1 MDANTAHDPG
11 DLIAVVGMAGKFPQA
26 PDVESLWELLMDRG
40 DAIGPIP
47 ADRWDSSA
55 PLDPERDIQKVGGF
69 LDGIDLFDAGF
80 FGISPREAAAMDPQQ
95 RLMLEVGWRALED
108 AGQPAAGLAGT
119 RTGVYVGAS
128 WHDYEILR
136 ETRGARPTPHSLVGN
151 ALDVIAARLSY
162 FLKLRGPSMTVE
174 TGCSSSLVALHLAVQ
189 ALRQGEVDAAIV
201 GGVNLMVDPHVTVGL
216 THFGGL
222 SPDGRCKAFAA
233 GANGF
238 VRGEGVAALY
248 VKTLRRALADGDPIH
263 GVVTRT
269 VVNND
274 GGGESLVTPSQEGQE
289 DLLRRAYPQDGP
301 TAPKPSYIEA
311 HGTGTGR
318 GDPVEAT
325 AIGRILGAG
334 RTGDP
339 LLIGSVKTNIGHLE
353 ASAGMAGLFKLLLA
367 LRHRVVPPSLH
378 SEETNPAID
387 FDGLNLRVVREPH
400 PLPAHGP
407 VTVGLNSFGWGGT
420 NAHVVLMSPPE
431 STPAPSPSTPGTGL
445 PVLVP
450 LSARQARDLPRRA
463 TDLLEDLPTTLSR
476 AEHAAGPDRAAA
488 AGDGLSALAGT
499 LAWRRD
505 HFPHRAAALV
515 TEPAELR
522 AALEGLA
529 ADDPDGGTPRLVTG
543 KAVPVGRTAFVFPG
557 QGSQWSAM
565 GHELYAHS
573 PLFAEV
579 VERCATALRPH
590 VSWDPLDVFRAGA
603 DDAWMSRIDM
613 LQPALW
619 AMSLGLAELW
629 RAHGVEPDV
638 VLGHSQGEITAA
650 TLAGVLSYE
659 DAALVMAR
667 RSAIAR
673 RASGHGRMLAVD
685 LDRDAALAALEGFE
699 DSVSL
704 AVHNGP
710 SASVLSGDEDA
721 VLMLK
726 ELLEADGTYCRLVNV
741 DYASH
746 SPQMDPLREDLL
758 TALAPVRP
766 RPGGIDLMSTV
777 RVGRL
782 AGPEMDAAYWA
793 ENLRSPVLFADSM
806 TALFD
811 EGVTHVV
818 EISPHPV
825 LAPALEQL
833 TADRAEPV
841 AVLTTLRRDRG
852 GPDEIGQAVGRAY
865 TSGLEPFAGLP
876 RERPVALPGY
886 PLRRESHW
894 TPDRGACSGAARGFE
909 TPLEPAPGEPGVR
922 QGDLELS
929 VTDFPWLGDHQ
940 VYGTPVLPGTAVLAL
955 AVNTAR
961 ARTGAA
967 PTRIE
972 RVAFRKEVP
981 LGERPARLTARWRDD
996 TPGTGA
1002 FGLLSLAEGADA
1014 WETNA
1019 TALVGRTAPEHP
1031 GAAFPEWLDGV
1042 EPSSVEAFYRA
1053 CADRGLDY
1061 GPAFRGVRT
1070 LLRHPAGQEAA
1081 GEVVLHERLRAGH
1094 RPSGLHPALWDGAL
1108 HIALCLYDA
1117 PVALVP
1123 TAVERVD
1130 LSPEPAGP
1138 VDSVWSHALR
1148 REDGRCDVRL
1158 FDANRTPLL
1167 VMRGLELTELPGAA
1181 GRDSFEE
1188 RLHRLE
1194 WTDVTDAVATA
1205 PVAAAGRWI
1214 VQGDGLPAQELAAAL
1229 AAAGTDVTH
1238 RDGTAPGLG
1247 PVGERPADA
1256 VVFVA
1261 PGAAEGLDAQ
1271 RRGLYR
1277 LTELVRACAA
1287 SPTPPALTVLTDR
1300 AQALT
1305 VTDLPDPGAALYW
1318 GFSRVLRR
1326 EHDELGSRIVDV
1338 DVTEPDWAAACVA
1351 GPLLGDRAED
1361 QTALRAGRVLA
1372 ARLTHGSAHAPA
1384 PGARPAPT
1392 TGHQPFRVGPRV
1404 AGRGPGTAFL
1414 PLARRTP
1421 EPHEVEVEVTAAAIN
1436 PSDVLKWAGRY
1447 PAVLGGGDVLGG
1459 ECAGRITA
1467 VGADVGELAVG
1478 DRVAACAVGALA
1490 SHVTVR
1496 ADHVLRI
1503 ASTMTDTQ
1511 ASAQPL
1517 VLAAG
1522 WYALAEVGRLDA
1534 SETVLI
1540 HEAAGPAGLA
1550 AIQVAR
1556 VLGARILAT
1565 AATEDGRAY
1574 LREAGITEVYDSG
1587 DLSWADAARAAT
1599 DGRGVDVVL
1608 NCLGGTAL
1616 RAGLGV
1622 LAEDGRFLE
1631 TGKQDILADR
1641 QIGLADFHKG
1651 ISLSAVD
1658 VNGLVERHP
1667 DRFARVLA
1675 SVGEMLAAGKLEPL
1689 PVHPRPFP
1697 EIDAALEAMAA
1708 GGPVGRQVVTDPAAV
1723 GRVTAEPMPR
1733 GRFRA
1738 DGTYLISG
1746 GLGALGLSLAEFL
1759 AEQGAGALVL
1769 LGRSAPRPD
1778 AARRVAA
1785 LRAAGV
1791 RVETL
1796 RCDVADE
1803 ARLRSALDEVR
1814 AELPPLRGV
1823 VHAAGLLDDATIGTL
1838 TERQLDTVLRPKTE
1852 GAHCLDRV
1860 TAADPLDLFVLFS
1873 SAAALV
1879 GNAGQAAYAAANA
1892 ALDALAELRRLRGR
1906 PALSVQWGPF
1916 TDVGLA
1922 ATDDRRGARLAER
1935 GMGGF
1940 PTAEAWTA
1948 LVRLLTSEET
1958 VVGYVPIDPRRW
1970 FDANPDTAALASW
1983 SRLYAAAREESP
1995 GAPAGDGA
2003 FRARLLEADR
2013 GGRVELAQEKVRE
2026 LAGRVLRLDPDGV
2039 EPDSPFKALG
2049 LDSLMS
2055 LELRNRLEAAFG
2067 MKLSPTLLWAYG
2079 NTKALA
2085 GALCDQLAPAE
2096 ESH

>member
-1 MDANTAHDPG
+1 MDANTAHDPA

-26 PDVESLWELLMDRG
+26 PDADSLWALLMDRG
-40 DAIGPIP
+40 DAIGPVP
-47 ADRWDSSA
+47 ADRWDTSA
-55 PLDPERDIQKVGGF
+55 PLDPERDIQAVGGF
-69 LDGIDLFDAGF
+69 LDGVDRFDAAF
-80 FGISPREAAAMDPQQ
+80 FGISPREAAAIDPQQ

-108 AGQPAAGLAGT
+108 AGQPAADLAGT

-136 ETRGARPTPHSLVGN
+136 EARGARPTPHSLVGN

-174 TGCSSSLVALHLAVQ
+174 TGCSSSLVALHLAAQ
-189 ALRQGEVDAAIV
+189 ALRQGEIDAAIV
-201 GGVNLMVDPHVTVGL
+201 GGTNLMVDPHVTVGL

-233 GANGF
+233 DANGF

-248 VKTLRRALADGDPIH
+248 VKTLRRALADGDRIH
-263 GVVTRT
+263 GVVVRT

-274 GGGESLVTPSQEGQE
+274 GGGDSLVTPSQEGQE
-289 DLLRRAYPQDGP
+289 DLLRRAYVEGWETVPRP
-301 TAPKPSYIEA
+301 TYIEA

-325 AIGRILGAG
+325 AIGRVLGAG
-334 RTGDP
+334 RSGDP

-367 LRHRVVPPSLH
+367 LRHRVLPPSLH
-378 SEETNPAID
+378 SERTNPAID
-387 FDGLNLRVVREPH
+387 FAGLHLEVVHEPR
-400 PLPAHGP
+400 PLPEGP
-407 VTVGLNSFGWGGT
+407 VTLGLNSFGWGGT

-431 STPAPSPSTPGTGL
+431 PGPAEPAELPDTGL
-445 PVLVP
+445 PALVP
-450 LSARQARDLPRRA
+450 LSARQASDLPVRA
-463 TDLLEDLPTTLSR
+463 ADLLAALPA
-476 AEHAAGPDRAAA
+476 AEATGAGLP
-488 AGDGLSALAGT
+488 ALAGT
-499 LAWRRD
+499 LARRRD

-515 TEPAELR
+515 SEPAELR
-522 AALEGLA
+522 AALADLA
-529 ADDPDGGTPRLVTG
+529 AGDAGTDAPALVTG
-543 KAVPVGRTAFVFPG
+543 RAVPVGRTAFVFPG

-579 VERCATALRPH
+579 VGRCAAALRPH
-590 VSWDPLDVFRAGA
+590 VTWDPLDVFRAGTG
-603 DDAWMSRIDM
+603 DAWMSRIDM

-699 DSVSL
+699 DVVSL

-710 SASVLSGDEDA
+710 NASVLSGDEDA

-758 TALAPVRP
+758 TALAPATP
-766 RPGGIDLMSTV
+766 REGRIDLMSTV

-833 TADRAEPV
+833 AADRPESV

-852 GPDEIGQAVGRAY
+852 GPGELGRAVGRAY
-865 TSGLEPFAGLP
+865 TSGLAPFAGLP
-876 RERPVALPGY
+876 RDTLVPLPGH
-886 PLRRESHW
+886 PLRQESHW
-894 TPDRGACSGAARGFE
+894 TPDRGAATGAARGLE
-909 TPLEPAPGEPGVR
+909 PPLEPAPGQPGIR
-922 QGDLELS
+922 QGLLEPS
-929 VTDFPWLGDHQ
+929 VTELPWLADHQ
-940 VYGTPVLPGTAVLAL
+940 VYGTPVLPGTAMLAL
-955 AVNTAR
+955 AAHTAR
-961 ARTGAA
+961 AATGAA
-967 PTRIE
+967 PARIE
-972 RVAFRKEVP
+972 RMAFLKEVT
-981 LGERPARLTARWRDD
+981 LGERPARLCARWQDES
-996 TPGTGA
+996 PGTGTFA
-1002 FGLLSLAEGADA
+1002 LSSLDEGAEA

-1019 TALVGRTAPEHP
+1019 TALIHRTVAD
-1031 GAAFPEWLDGV
+1031 AATTAFPAWPDTT
-1042 EPSSVEAFYRA
+1042 EPSSVDAFYQD
-1053 CADRGLDY
+1053 CADRGLGY
-1061 GPAFRGVRT
+1061 GPAFRGVRS
-1070 LLRHPAGQEAA
+1070 LRLHPLGREAA
-1081 GEVVLHERLRAGH
+1081 GEVVLDERLRVGR
-1094 RPSGLHPALWDGAL
+1094 RPHVLHPALWDGAL
-1108 HIALCLYDA
+1108 HVALSLYDD

-1123 TAVERVD
+1123 TAVDRID
-1130 LSPEPAGP
+1130 LHTGPAEP
-1138 VDSVWSHALR
+1138 VTSVWSHAVR
-1148 REDGRCDVRL
+1148 RADGRCDVHLYDER
-1158 FDANRTPLL
+1158 RTPLL
-1167 VMRGLELTELPGAA
+1167 VMRGLELTPLPGADE
-1181 GRDSFEE
+1181 RDPFDE
-1188 RLHRLE
+1188 RLHRVE
-1194 WTDVTDAVATA
+1194 WTDIT
-1205 PVAAAGRWI
+1205 AAADTAAPAERWI
-1214 VQGDGLPAQELAAAL
+1214 VCGDGPSAEELTGAL
-1229 AAAGTDVTH
+1229 TAAGAHAARADAV
-1238 RDGTAPGLG
+1238 DAA
-1247 PVGERPADA
+1247 RPADA

-1261 PGAAEGLDAQ
+1261 PGAGEDLGTQ

-1277 LTELVRACAA
+1277 LTELVRSCAA
-1287 SPTPPALTVLTDR
+1287 SPAPPALTVVTDR
-1300 AQALT
+1300 AQAPRGA
-1305 VTDLPDPGAALYW
+1305 DLPDPGAALYW
-1318 GFSRVLRR
+1318 GYARVLRR
-1326 EHDELGSRIVDV
+1326 EHDELTPRIVDV
-1338 DVTEPDWAAACVA
+1338 DVTEPGWQTDCAAA
-1351 GPLLGDRAED
+1351 LLGGDRAED
-1361 QTALRAGRVLA
+1361 QTALRGGRLSA
-1372 ARLTHGSAHAPA
+1372 ARLTRGSARATQAPSL
-1384 PGARPAPT
+1384 PAPT
-1392 TGHQPFRVGPRV
+1392 TPHQPFRVGPRP
-1404 AGRGPGTAFL
+1404 AGHGPGTTFL

-1421 EPHEVEVEVTAAAIN
+1421 APHEIEIEVTAAALD
-1436 PSDVLKWAGRY
+1436 PGHGPKTSGRH
-1447 PAVLGGGDVLGG
+1447 PAAPDGGDVPGG
-1459 ECAGRITA
+1459 ECAGRVLA
-1467 VGADVGELAVG
+1467 VGEEVTGLAVG
-1478 DRVAACAVGALA
+1478 DRVAACAHGALA

-1496 ADHVLRI
+1496 ADHAVRI
-1503 ASTMTDTQ
+1503 PGGMTDAQ
-1511 ASAQPL
+1511 ACGQA
-1517 VLAAG
+1517 LAMTAA

-1540 HEAAGPAGLA
+1540 HDAADPAGLA

-1556 VLGARILAT
+1556 ALGARILAT
-1565 AATEDGRAY
+1565 AATPQQRAH
-1574 LREAGITEVYDSG
+1574 LRGTGITEVYDSTG
-1587 DLSWADAARAAT
+1587 PAWADAARAAT
-1599 DGRGVDVVL
+1599 GGRGVDVVL
-1608 NCLGGTAL
+1608 DSLGGTAL

-1631 TGKQDILADR
+1631 TGQRDALAGR
-1641 QIGLADFHKG
+1641 TIGLADLHRG

-1658 VNGLVERHP
+1658 VAGLAARRP
-1667 DRFARVLA
+1667 GRFARLLA
-1675 SVGEMLAAGKLEPL
+1675 LTWEMLAAGKLEPL
-1689 PVHPRPFP
+1689 PVHTRPFA
-1697 EIDAALEAMAA
+1697 EADAALEATAA
-1708 GGPVGRQVVTDPAAV
+1708 RERIGREALVEPATA
-1723 GRVTAEPMPR
+1723 GRVTAEPLPR

-1759 AEQGAGALVL
+1759 AERGAGALVL
-1769 LGRSAPRPD
+1769 LGRSVPRPD
-1778 AARRVAA
+1778 AAERVAK
-1785 LRAAGV
+1785 LRATGV

-1803 ARLRSALDEVR
+1803 QGVRAALDGVR
-1814 AELPPLRGV
+1814 AELPPMRGV

-1838 TERQLDTVLRPKTE
+1838 TERQLADVLAPKAA
-1852 GAHCLDRV
+1852 GARCLDRV
-1860 TAADPLDLFVLFS
+1860 TADDPLDLFVLFS

-1879 GNAGQAAYAAANA
+1879 GNAGQAAYAAGNA
-1892 ALDALAELRRLRGR
+1892 SLDALAELRRRRGL

-1922 ATDDRRGARLAER
+1922 AHDERRGARLAER

-1940 PTAEAWTA
+1940 PTTEAWPA
-1948 LVRLLTSEET
+1948 LARLLDGDEP
-1958 VVGYVPIDPRRW
+1958 VVGHVPIDPRRW

-1983 SRLYAAAREESP
+1983 SRLHAVAKDASQGLP
-1995 GAPAGDGA
+1995 GGDGA
-2003 FRARLLEADR
+2003 FRARLLDASPQE
-2013 GGRVELAQEKVRE
+2013 RVELAGDKVRE
-2026 LAGRVLRLDPDGV
+2026 LAGRVLRLDPQGV

-2079 NTKALA
+2079 TTKALA
-2085 GALCDQLAPAE
+2085 GALCDQLALTE
-2096 ESH
+2096 EAH